1 MVAQLIAHI
10 EKRVSLSTDDKTI
23 IEQVLFTE
31 PLKKKQF
38 LFKAGEPC
46 RAKYFVVQGCLRLYI
61 INTKGVDQMI
71 QFGIDN
77 WWITDYMG
85 FKNKKPSVF
94 NLQAVTD
101 AVVIAVDEQRMEEL
115 SEKIP
120 KLERYFRLVLE
131 TAYGASLMR
140 FNFLFN
146 MSGEERYRFFST
158 MNPEFVQKVPQYLI
172 ASYLG
177 VTPEF
182 LSKIRAKKV

>member
-1 MVAQLIAHI
+1 MVSKLIAHI
-10 EKRVSLSTDDKTI
+10 EKQVALSAEEKSI
-23 IEQVLFTE
+23 IESVLFTE

-46 RAKYFVVQGCLRLYI
+46 RAKYFVVEGCLRLYI
-61 INTKGVDQMI
+61 TNAKGVDQMI

-77 WWITDYMG
+77 WWITDYLG

-94 NLQAVTD
+94 NLQAVND
-101 AVVIAVDEQRMEEL
+101 AIIIAVDEQQMEEL
-115 SEKIP
+115 SGKIP

-140 FNFLFN
+140 FNYVFN
-146 MSGEERYRFFST
+146 MSGEERYRFFSNL
-158 MNPEFVQKVPQYLI
+158 NPEFVQKVPQYLI

-182 LSKIRAKKV
+182 LSKIRAKKG